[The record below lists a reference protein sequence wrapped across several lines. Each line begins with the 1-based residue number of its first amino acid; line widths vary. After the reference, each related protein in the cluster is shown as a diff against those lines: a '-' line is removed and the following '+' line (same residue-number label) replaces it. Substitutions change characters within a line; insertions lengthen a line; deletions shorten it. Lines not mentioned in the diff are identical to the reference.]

1 MLIRSKS
8 ESVQCPEGN
17 LVFEF
22 QLRVCS
28 CGFCPHVVLQ
38 RGLRLEPSCT
48 LVPSLN
54 PLQLIESYSNLFA
67 FCFEMISKRVE
78 TMGRSRLPPATLQ
91 NYEGAMR
98 KITIIV
104 CLKEDLPFLFEKV

>member
-8 ESVQCPEGN
+8 ESVQCPDGN
-17 LVFEF
+17 LVLEF

-48 LVPSLN
+48 LVPPLN
-54 PLQLIESYSNLFA
+54 PLQLIEAYSNLFA
-67 FCFEMISKRVE
+67 FCFEMKSNKGHENDGPKQVAISNSAE
-78 TMGRSRLPPATLQ
+78 L
-91 NYEGAMR
+91 
-98 KITIIV
+98 
-104 CLKEDLPFLFEKV
+104 